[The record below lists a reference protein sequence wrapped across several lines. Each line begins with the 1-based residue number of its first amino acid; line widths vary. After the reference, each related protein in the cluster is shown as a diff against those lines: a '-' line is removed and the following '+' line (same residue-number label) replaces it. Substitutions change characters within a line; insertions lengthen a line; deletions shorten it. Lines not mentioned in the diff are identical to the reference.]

1 MKPKRPQILEEIHQ
15 GKPLHSRTQEVFL
28 GLMRTADLAR
38 RRFAAV
44 VEPAGVSFQ
53 QYNVLRILRGAGK
66 EGIPTLEVGSRLVE
80 QTPGITRLLDRLEA
94 RKWIRRERCP
104 SDRRQ
109 VLCWI
114 TADGLAL
121 LARLEKPVGDFDD
134 EAFGMLTAQ
143 EQRELVRILD
153 KVRRSGD

>member
-1 MKPKRPQILEEIHQ
+1 
-15 GKPLHSRTQEVFL
+15 
-28 GLMRTADLAR
+28 MRTADVVS

-66 EGIPTLEVGSRLVE
+66 EGIPTLEVASRLVE
-80 QTPGITRLLDRLEA
+80 QTPGLTRLLDRLEA

-114 TADGLAL
+114 TAAGLAL
-121 LARLEKPVGDFDD
+121 LARLDKPVDDFDD
-134 EAFGMLTAQ
+134 VCFAMLTAE
-143 EQRELVRILD
+143 EQRELIRILD
-153 KVRRSGD
+153 KIRREGG